1 MQLLLSVLF
10 STLLTLLTL
19 NLGIPILS
27 KYLLDI
33 PNERSS
39 HFKAV
44 PTGYGIFLSLIISI
58 FLSINQHYYVLIC
71 LPIAIIGFIDD
82 LKPLS
87 SKLRYCVQLL
97 FSYFIIQHFSL
108 ISELRSLNYFFT
120 LIFLLLS
127 ITAIINFFNFI
138 DGIDGLI
145 GSNLLIYFLL
155 ISIIISPVYLIVCG
169 SLVAFLYFNWQP
181 AKVFLGDSGST
192 FLGALTACTI
202 FYDTPSIDKT
212 ILLICSLSSLLIDPF
227 TTVIRRLFYRE
238 NIFQPHKLFLFQ
250 RLVQSGLSHS
260 RVSLIYCAASL
271 VIFITVLSG
280 NAIFVYSSFIC
291 TIIFGTYLDRFVAV
305 SFKDALN
312 LSKKEKN

>member
-1 MQLLLSVLF
+1 MQLSLSVLLSF
-10 STLLTLLTL
+10 LLTFSLLYF
-19 NLGIPILS
+19 GIPILS

-39 HFKAV
+39 HSKAV
-44 PTGYGIFLSLIISI
+44 PTGCGIFLSFIISI
-58 FLSINQHYYVLIC
+58 FLSINNHYYVLIC

-97 FSYFIIQHFSL
+97 ISYFIIQYFSL
-108 ISELRSLNYFFT
+108 LSELKSFNYFFC
-120 LIFLLLS
+120 LIFLLLF

-138 DGIDGLI
+138 DGVDGLI

-155 ISIIISPVYLIVCG
+155 ISLIISPVYLIVFG
-169 SLVAFLYFNWQP
+169 SLLAFLYFNWQP

-212 ILLICSLSSLLIDPF
+212 ILMICSLSALLIDPF
-227 TTVIRRLFYRE
+227 TCVIRRLLYGE

-250 RLVQSGLSHS
+250 RLVQAGFSHS
-260 RVSLIYCAASL
+260 RVSLIYSGVSL
-271 VIFITVLSG
+271 VLFIAILSDKV
-280 NAIFVYSSFIC
+280 IFVYSSFISS
-291 TIIFGTYLDRFVAV
+291 IIFGIYLDRFVAV
-305 SFKDALN
+305 SFKDALY
-312 LSKKEKN
+312 LSKKEKK